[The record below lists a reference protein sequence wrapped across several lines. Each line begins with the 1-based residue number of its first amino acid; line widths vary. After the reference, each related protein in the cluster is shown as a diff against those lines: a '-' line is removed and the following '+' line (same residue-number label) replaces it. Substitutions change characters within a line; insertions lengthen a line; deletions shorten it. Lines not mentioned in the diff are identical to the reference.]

1 MNREL
6 SGFLEA
12 FPNHLHYIPPE
23 SDGPWAFWSQHE
35 NNSSSADLMITG
47 IHQKIISA
55 FSKFVLYPGFLAQF
69 WAPTTVGG
77 RWVLSTST
85 DQPFA
90 VSHLFKEFA
99 MYRLHSAKY
108 KYNIDVNK
116 LDTEPDHMII
126 RGGPA
131 TAFLTRLP
139 YIYQLEWIPTE
150 DCYNRLNSSIM
161 LPICFPS
168 QSRSSCIGVLEFTL
182 DLWSYDLGFLVLDM
196 IKALKKAD
204 VNVCNAQKLIPY
216 KTINGLKPA
225 KDEIEEALKVVC
237 VSHKLALAHVW
248 IAYEDI
254 NDVLFSSSLEDT
266 RIKRLLAL
274 KLTGYLYA
282 VTETA
287 SDDFDKYYNL
297 CDVIPQGTFPTGR
310 LALKTLQDYESRYIS
325 TLRSD
330 RLVDWKEDN
339 PQSSA
344 FAICLRSN
352 DTGDLDY
359 AFEFIWIERSYT
371 TILLEALLLTL
382 KRYLPS
388 FKFASGEELGDELN
402 VINVETSIDS
412 EETNETEKFKV
423 FQGKRSSPPLKV
435 VEGQKSMAVDY
446 IAPSEVKCK
455 TTEIV
460 LPREDIEKQFGK
472 TMKEAAKNL
481 TVSESTLKRKLKKL
495 GIREWLGPNFVKKS
509 KANDSSI
516 IQFNLNEEDN
526 EAIQEPSTV
535 NINKNTITI
544 KAEYANDMI
553 KFRLPNLQAT
563 FVTIQKEISM
573 KFKLNLGTYK
583 LKYRDEVGDWIL
595 LTSDEDMSY
604 CIESSRKLD
613 SNEVRL
619 LVLPSIQPIL
629 Y

>member
-196 IKALKKAD
+196 IKALK
-204 VNVCNAQKLIPY
+204 
-216 KTINGLKPA
+216 
-225 KDEIEEALKVVC
+225 
-237 VSHKLALAHVW
+237 
-248 IAYEDI
+248 
-254 NDVLFSSSLEDT
+254 
-266 RIKRLLAL
+266 
-274 KLTGYLYA
+274 
-282 VTETA
+282 
-287 SDDFDKYYNL
+287 
-297 CDVIPQGTFPTGR
+297 GTFPTGR

-371 TILLEALLLTL
+371 AILLEALLLTL

-388 FKFASGEELGDELN
+388 FKFASGEELGDELH

-435 VEGQKSMAVDY
+435 VEEGQKSMVVDY

-472 TMKEAAKNL
+472 TMKEATKNL

-573 KFKLNLGTYK
+573 RFKLNLGTYK